1 MRIRVPMSTFMI
13 SDNEWQDVKKGKL
26 KEVDRKGVKVDNSA
40 RKPIGE
46 AMIPLTVF

>member
-1 MRIRVPMSTFMI
+1 MSTFMI
-13 SDNEWQDVKKGKL
+13 SDFEWQDVKKS
-26 KEVDRKGVKVDNSA
+26 VDQNGVKVDKSA